1 MLSAWVTEDMIWNYA
16 EYKEKYST
24 TTRTF
29 RGFQEGIDAMEEI
42 LKKQGPT
49 VVKFFS
55 CFLAVF

>member
-1 MLSAWVTEDMIWNYA
+1 MIWNYV

-49 VVKFFS
+49 VVKVF
-55 CFLAVF
+55 CFIDCFRSVYEANMLV